1 MSSVLRL
8 PPFPKGWYSIGFSD
22 ELPPGSVTTHKL
34 AGRELVVFRTES
46 GELSAVDP
54 ICPHLGAHLGH
65 GGSVTGETLRCPFH
79 GFLFGTDGA
88 CVATSYGTKPPKV
101 RARTWSILENH
112 DTVFVWFDPKG
123 EPPSFDIP
131 PLDMRSYVPLT
142 RAKYRFRGHPQDT
155 TENSVD
161 IGHLTVVHGYERP
174 KMLGDLREEGAALH
188 ATYEFYRPIGLFGKG
203 FGGVRAEFDAH
214 VHGLGYS
221 FVEARTPALGLEF
234 RYFVFATPV
243 DEMDLELRIAGAV
256 RKLETCDLKGPL
268 KPLGFSRHAARA
280 VEPLVQERSF
290 RVFQSDVEQ
299 DFKIWKYKEFVPRPA
314 LAIGDGPVM
323 KYRRW
328 AEQFYDELVTGKGSG
343 VAEAAA
349 GS

>member
-1 MSSVLRL
+1 
-8 PPFPKGWYSIGFSD
+8 
-22 ELPPGSVTTHKL
+22 
-34 AGRELVVFRTES
+34 
-46 GELSAVDP
+46 
-54 ICPHLGAHLGH
+54 
-65 GGSVTGETLRCPFH
+65 
-79 GFLFGTDGA
+79 
-88 CVATSYGTKPPKV
+88 
-101 RARTWSILENH
+101 
-112 DTVFVWFDPKG
+112 
-123 EPPSFDIP
+123 
-131 PLDMRSYVPLT
+131 
-142 RAKYRFRGHPQDT
+142 
-155 TENSVD
+155 
-161 IGHLTVVHGYERP
+161 
-174 KMLGDLREEGAALH
+174 MLGELREEGAALH
-188 ATYEFYRPIGLFGKG
+188 ATYEFYRPVGLFGKG

-243 DEMDLELRIAGAV
+243 GEMDLELRIAGAV

-268 KPLGFSRHAARA
+268 KPLGLSRHAARA

-299 DFKIWKYKEFVPRPA
+299 DFKIWKHKEFVPRPA

-328 AEQFYDELVTGKGSG
+328 AEQFYEELAASKGSG

-349 GS
+349 GP